1 MVRLVCGH
9 HNWIAVAYTQFLVCY
24 RCLGREWPE
33 VPALLMGRA
42 CGEGW

>member
-24 RCLGREWPE
+24 RCLGSVVAGGFEP
-33 VPALLMGRA
+33 VD
-42 CGEGW
+42 GEGLGGEG